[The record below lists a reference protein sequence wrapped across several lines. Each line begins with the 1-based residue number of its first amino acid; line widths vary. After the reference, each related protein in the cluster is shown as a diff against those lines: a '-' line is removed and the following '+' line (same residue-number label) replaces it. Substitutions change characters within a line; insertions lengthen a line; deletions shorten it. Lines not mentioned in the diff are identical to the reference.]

1 MGNKLKEG
9 FTLIELVML
18 MAIVSILA
26 VVSIAKIGL
35 FSGWDQ
41 AGVGQSMNAHLLL
54 GQRIALA
61 NRRTVFVVADSSNI
75 KLCYDS
81 ACLSPCR
88 RLDGSDLFL
97 NSAGGAFLGAVSFSF
112 DPQGR
117 SSNASLITISM
128 AGTTVNVE
136 PRTGVV
142 W

>member
-1 MGNKLKEG
+1 MGNKVSKG

-18 MAIVSILA
+18 MAIMSILA

-41 AGVGQSMNAHLLL
+41 AGIGQSMNAHLLL

-81 ACLSPCR
+81 GCLSPCK
-88 RLDGSDLFL
+88 RLDGSNLFL
-97 NSAGGAFLGAVSFSF
+97 NSAGGVFQGASSFSF

-117 SSNASLITISM
+117 SSNASLITVTL
-128 AGTTVNVE
+128 AGSTVNVE